1 MNNLIKS
8 NNLII
13 LINIL
18 IIDKNNF
25 NLLYNNKVIKFIN
38 NESYLINLTF
48 INENRHNIKIDCFLN
63 NKKIITMKSD
73 NNIIC
78 TMHQILNIHKNDVL
92 TFKNV
97 SNFILDITNFKLNI
111 FKL

>member
-1 MNNLIKS
+1 
-8 NNLII
+8 
-13 LINIL
+13 
-18 IIDKNNF
+18 
-25 NLLYNNKVIKFIN
+25 
-38 NESYLINLTF
+38 
-48 INENRHNIKIDCFLN
+48 
-63 NKKIITMKSD
+63 MKSD